1 MRFFADGPHIPD
13 ELLEARDRGN
23 VVFLCGA
30 GVSIPAGMPSFR
42 KLTELVVDALGAPP
56 KGTLREMLSLWDRR
70 DISKTAKP
78 PPDQI
83 FNLLQQ
89 EYDESEVDYLI
100 AKQLEARDGMYL
112 GKHETI
118 LRLSK
123 GADSNSQI
131 VTTNFDHLF
140 ELADR
145 DLHTY
150 TPPNFPSLTSEG
162 PLGGLVYLHGR
173 IDLEMRP
180 GEARQGLIVSSSDF
194 GRAYLAEGW
203 ATRFMR
209 NLLKAYI
216 VVLVGYSADDPP
228 MKYLLQGLRSMDRR
242 NHEKIYAFVSNSEED
257 VEESWRDRGVETLV
271 YPLVAKDHSA
281 LWNTLEAWA
290 QRADAPL
297 VWQQAIVELAKR
309 SPRDL
314 ERHERGQ
321 VASLV
326 RTIDGA
332 KLFAEADPPPSG
344 EWLCVFDSTI
354 RCGKVEKNYS
364 GVLRQSGPLL
374 EYGLDDDP
382 HRPEGNGS
390 EKSPSGDHLL
400 DLRSTDPYEGY
411 VDLAEMPP
419 QKDISLP
426 DRLSQ
431 LGFWIARVANEPVVL
446 WWAAKHKRLHPILID
461 RIERRL
467 RQNRADFPPPA
478 RAIWRLLFEKF
489 RNVPD
494 DNSPGSLF
502 KVKQLIAAER
512 WTEGVLREFERSLS
526 PYLTRESRPGIRF
539 ERPPLS
545 DWSELKLSDI
555 AEFQIW
561 FPRVI
566 DIGSDVPDEVL
577 PAVYRIGRRQLELAV
592 EMLGVV
598 DLSAQERMRF
608 HRRNNTGAMRGD
620 SPNVFLQWFREL
632 LCRMAETCP
641 ALVRADVSLWPKED
655 PFFFNK
661 LRLFVW
667 SFEALYSGEEV
678 TEDLLSFS
686 DDAFWESSYRPEMLH
701 LVRDRWGQ
709 LPLEQRRLL
718 EERIV
723 QGPPKWSDEVEE
735 AYEKRRTLASA
746 KILGWLI
753 EHSCDL
759 SQDTLSILPE
769 LQTANPFW
777 HPDLDKRADEPHG
790 EVSGGWIDSDEDPS
804 ALINAPVSEIIGLAR
819 ANTSRSFEDM
829 TDYLPFVGLVKQ
841 CPRKAMAALT
851 REGRKGDYPVEFW
864 NPLLQEWPE
873 DARPRLTWL
882 LGARIARFPTEI
894 MIKLRFCVFSWVE
907 NIFPR
912 LVMMDQDRAWSI
924 LDRLLDNLF
933 ACGDDAMRSEIY
945 SETVAGDN
953 QGWSRRTI
961 NHAIRGPVGKVAWLL
976 IGVVESWNLE
986 RGSGVPSEVR
996 VRLERLVNAPGEGAD
1011 HAVCVI
1017 ADRFERLLHLDP
1029 EWTRNFI
1036 VPWFAPDH
1044 PCSEPAWNGLLR
1056 RHVRATPELLSLLK
1070 RHFLNVFSRS
1080 KGWKWSDDGL
1090 RVLHE
1095 FLVQGC
1101 LWSDNG
1107 ETYLTYSEVRLALQT
1122 TDDSGR
1128 VQCIEYLYDCI
1139 ERNQVSWHDF
1149 GKPFLEEAWPKE
1161 SRFQSEDTAIS
1172 LSQIAG
1178 VSGDNFPEAVQTIL
1192 PRLVPIYG
1200 DRGFLYRAVSRGGTA
1215 EYDLATRFPEA
1226 TLVLVNKLVPNNPPE
1241 RLSDLEFIL
1250 DKIAEAKPILRQDRR
1265 WRRLKRISRLQ

>member
-1 MRFFADGPHIPD
+1 MKFFADGPNIPD

-30 GVSIPAGMPSFR
+30 GVSMPAGMPSFR
-42 KLTELVVDALGAPP
+42 RLTELVVDALGAPP

-100 AKQLEARDGMYL
+100 AKQLEARDGIYL

-123 GADSNSQI
+123 GADGNPQI
-131 VTTNFDHLF
+131 VTTNFDRLF

-150 TPPNFPSLTSEG
+150 TPPSFPSLTSKG

-194 GRAYLAEGW
+194 GRAYLAEAW
-203 ATRFMR
+203 VTRFMR
-209 NLLKAYI
+209 NLLKEYI
-216 VVLVGYSADDPP
+216 VVLLGYSADDPP
-228 MKYLLQGLRSMDRR
+228 MRYLLQGLRSMDRR

-271 YPLVAKDHSA
+271 YPLVAGDHSA

-297 VWQQAIVELAKR
+297 AWQQKIVELAKR
-309 SPRDL
+309 NPRDL
-314 ERHERGQ
+314 ERHERRQ
-321 VASLV
+321 VASIVL
-326 RTIDGA
+326 TIDGA
-332 KLFAEADPPPSG
+332 KLFAEADPPPPG

-354 RCGKVEKNYS
+354 RCGI
-364 GVLRQSGPLL
+364 

-382 HRPEGNGS
+382 HRLEGNES
-390 EKSPSGDHLL
+390 EENPSGDHLL
-400 DLRSTDPYEGY
+400 SLRSTDPYEGY
-411 VDLAEMPP
+411 VDLAEMPY
-419 QKDISLP
+419 QKDIALP

-431 LGFWIARVANEPVVL
+431 LGFWIAKVANEPVVL

-461 RIERRL
+461 RIERRM
-467 RQNRADFPPPA
+467 RQNSADFPPPA

-502 KVKQLIAAER
+502 KVKKLIETED
-512 WTEGVLREFERSLS
+512 WTKGVLREFERSLS
-526 PYLTRESRPGIRF
+526 PYLRTESRPVNRIV
-539 ERPPLS
+539 RPPQS

-555 AEFQIW
+555 GEFQIG

-566 DIGSDVPDEVL
+566 DIESDVPDKVL

-592 EMLGVV
+592 EMLEVV
-598 DLSAQERMRF
+598 DLSAKERMKF
-608 HRRNNTGAMRGD
+608 YLRNNTGAMRGD
-620 SPNVFLQWFREL
+620 NPNIYLQWFREL

-655 PFFFNK
+655 PYFFDK

-678 TEDLLSFS
+678 TEGLLSFS

-709 LPLEQRRLL
+709 FPLEKRRLL

-723 QGPPKWSDEVEE
+723 QGPPKWSDEVDE
-735 AYEKRRTLASA
+735 AYEKRRSLASA

-753 EHSCDL
+753 EHGCDL
-759 SQDTLSILPE
+759 SQDTLSIIPE
-769 LQTANPFW
+769 LQTANPLW
-777 HPDLDKRADEPHG
+777 HAELDKRADEPYG
-790 EVSGGWIDSDEDPS
+790 EARGGWINSDEDPA
-804 ALINAPVSEIIGLAR
+804 ALINAHVSEIISLAR
-819 ANTSRSFEDM
+819 TNTSRSFENL

-841 CPRKAMAALT
+841 CPRKAVAALT
-851 REGRKGDYPVEFW
+851 REARKGDYPEEFW
-864 NPLLQEWPE
+864 RPLLQEWPE

-882 LGARIARFPTEI
+882 LGARIARLPTEI
-894 MIKLRFCVFSWVE
+894 LIELRFFVFSWVE
-907 NIFPR
+907 NNFPR
-912 LVMMDQDRAWSI
+912 LVMMDKARAWSI
-924 LDRLLDNLF
+924 LDRLLINLF
-933 ACGDDAMRSEIY
+933 TCGDDAMRSEIY

-961 NHAIRGPVGKVAWLL
+961 NHAENGPVGRVAWLL
-976 IGVVESWNLE
+976 IDVVESWNLE

-1029 EWTRNFI
+1029 GWTQNFI
-1036 VPWFAPDH
+1036 VPWFDPDH

-1056 RHVRATPELLSLLK
+1056 RHVWATPELLSLLK
-1070 RHFLNVFSRS
+1070 THFLNVFSRS
-1080 KGWKWSDDGL
+1080 KDWKWSDDGL

-1101 LWSDNG
+1101 LWSDD
-1107 ETYLTYSEVRLALQT
+1107 EEAYLTYSEVRLALQT
-1122 TDDSGR
+1122 TNDSGR
-1128 VQCIEYLYDCI
+1128 VQCTEYLYDRI

-1161 SRFQSEDTAIS
+1161 IRLQTEETAIT

-1178 VSGDNFPEAVQTIL
+1178 VSGDHFPEAVQTIL
-1192 PRLVPIYG
+1192 PRLVPICG
-1200 DRGFLYRAVSRGGTA
+1200 DRGFLYRAVARDGTA
-1215 EYDLATRFPEA
+1215 EYDLATRFPEP
-1226 TLVLVNKLVPNNPPE
+1226 TLVLVNRLVPNKPPE
-1241 RLSDLEFIL
+1241 RLSDLELIL
-1250 DKIAEAKPILRQDRR
+1250 DKIAAAKPILRQDWR
-1265 WRRLKRISRLQ
+1265 WRRLKRISRLE